1 MIILGTVITSQ
12 GLPPW
17 MYFMMRLLEVALL
30 VGMTAWW
37 LNAVSAAL
45 NRVHRSV
52 RSSEPNQVWLTLI
65 PGFGLVWAFIMN
77 TNVSES
83 LAREYRRRGWH
94 SDEARPGFETGT
106 ITAVLACIY
115 QFQVWF
121 TLTLPFISFLVAV
134 VLGGLMYRH
143 ADRLNAFRERLDKEP
158 DAAFVPNQQQPVW
171 PQPYPQQYPPPPPQQ
186 WPPVPPQQQ
195 WPPVPPQQQWPPAP
209 PQPTWPP
216 QPPPQWPQ
224 PPANPYSGYQPPP
237 PDDNSRWMPPEN
249 QNNENS

>member
-115 QFQVWF
+115 QLQVWF
-121 TLTLPFISFLVAV
+121 TLTMPFISFLVAV
-134 VLGGLMYRH
+134 VFCGLMYRH

-158 DAAFVPNQQQPVW
+158 DMPYVPEPQQPVW
-171 PQPYPQQYPPPPPQQ
+171 PQQYPPPPQPQ
-186 WPPVPPQQQ
+186 WPPVQ
-195 WPPVPPQQQWPPAP
+195 PQQQWPPAP

-224 PPANPYSGYQPPP
+224 PPANPYSAYQPPP

-249 QNNENS
+249 PNNENS